1 MGERIEKGNAAISKF
16 KKIIGDGF
24 PNPSDKNAADEM
36 VALFED
42 IEGSRRS
49 EPILI
54 LTDDPKNTLAFIVRW
69 AKQPN
74 PMAEAMRT
82 HPNENVRYA
91 LVALD
96 AAFNMGMTKYGY
108 EPDCPPYDFPN
119 AVERDRKRFEN
130 RYGRAQETKAWN
142 AECRSFLTE
151 KWNAL
156 IKARTEGN
164 AVDSAKIGAEI
175 DKFFQGDF
183 RKMNEQVNSWFL

>member
-24 PNPSDKNAADEM
+24 PNLSDKNNVDEL

-42 IEGSRRS
+42 IEGSRGS

-54 LTDDPKNTLAFIVRW
+54 LTDDPKNTLAFIVQW

-74 PMAEAMRT
+74 PMAEAMKT
-82 HPNENVRYA
+82 HPNENVRNA
-91 LVALD
+91 SVIMD
-96 AAFNMGMTKYGY
+96 AAFGMGMVKYGY
-108 EPDCPPYDFPN
+108 DANCPPRNFSDV
-119 AVERDRKRFEN
+119 AEKDRKRFEN
-130 RYGRAQETKAWN
+130 RYGHAQETKVWN

-183 RKMNEQVNSWFL
+183 RKMNEQVNSWFF

>member
-1 MGERIEKGNAAISKF
+1 MDERIEKGNAAISKF

-24 PNPSDKNAADEM
+24 PNLSEKNSVDEL

-54 LTDDPKNTLAFIVRW
+54 LTDDPKNTLAFIVQW

-82 HPNENVRYA
+82 HPNEDVRYA

-96 AAFNMGMTKYGY
+96 AAYHMGMTKYGY
-108 EPDCPPYDFPN
+108 EPNCPPRNFSDVV
-119 AVERDRKRFEN
+119 AKDLKRFEN
-130 RYGRAQETKAWN
+130 RYGHAQETKAWN

-183 RKMNEQVNSWFL
+183 RKMNEQVNSWFF